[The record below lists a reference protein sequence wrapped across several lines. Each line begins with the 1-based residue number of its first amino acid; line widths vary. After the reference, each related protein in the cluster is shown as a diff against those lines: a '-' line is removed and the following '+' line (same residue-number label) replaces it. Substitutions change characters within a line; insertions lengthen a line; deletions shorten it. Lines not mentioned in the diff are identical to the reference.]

1 MKKTLEQQYKEET
14 GLNAY
19 EPNNMRPNIPEDVY
33 VEWLEDK
40 IEQLALC
47 NVIKRFSSEGE
58 ILEWLYLNTPLAI
71 KPKSKQAK
79 TLLINPFTSN
89 HAFEEVCKHL
99 ANKLYNAS

>member
-47 NVIKRFSSEGE
+47 NVSCSLPSKEE
-58 ILEWLYLNTPLAI
+58 IHIEADKYQDKQLNDPLALTYDAFI
-71 KPKSKQAK
+71 DGCNYIINKQKLK
-79 TLLINPFTSN
+79 TN
-89 HAFEEVCKHL
+89 
-99 ANKLYNAS
+99 

>member
-47 NVIKRFSSEGE
+47 NVSCSLPSKETVT
-58 ILEWLYLNTPLAI
+58 LEAY
-71 KPKSKQAK
+71 KQA
-79 TLLINPFTSN
+79 
-89 HAFEEVCKHL
+89 EEMKKQNDKVDKFAYYCG
-99 ANKLYNAS
+99 YV

>member
-47 NVIKRFSSEGE
+47 NG
-58 ILEWLYLNTPLAI
+58 
-71 KPKSKQAK
+71 
-79 TLLINPFTSN
+79 SN
-89 HAFEEVCKHL
+89 RREQL
-99 ANKLYNAS
+99 SQYNAFVNMQYHGVSLDNTDIDDFNDWLNCN